1 MESSFICNHCQAK
14 FTREK
19 TLFVHICEQKRRF
32 LAKNERHVQLGYAA
46 FDRFFKLNQKV
57 TVQKTYEEFSQSPY
71 YTAFVKFGS
80 FLHNVNPLY
89 PEKFIDY
96 VVTSGVKLDHWCKES
111 LYYEYVLYLIKNES
125 VETALQRSISTMM
138 DWADSHSS
146 LWNHYLHYV
155 TTNRAT
161 FDIKD
166 GKISPWILLNSNSGK
181 KLLNQ
186 LDDEQLSSIGPII
199 DLQFWTSKFRSNKD
213 DLDLAFQ
220 VIKEGNL

>member
-1 MESSFICNHCQAK
+1 MA
-14 FTREK
+14 
-19 TLFVHICEQKRRF
+19 F
-32 LAKNERHVQLGYAA
+32 LA
-46 FDRFFKLNQKV
+46 FDRFFKLNQKSSS
-57 TVQKTYEEFSQSPY
+57 QKTYEEFSQSPY

-96 VVTSGVKLDHWCKES
+96 IVTSGVKLDHWCRES
-111 LYYEYVLYLIKNES
+111 LYYDYVIHLIKNES

-138 DWADSHSS
+138 DWADSHNSI
-146 LWNHYLHYV
+146 WNHYLHYV
-155 TTNRAT
+155 SSNRVT

-166 GKISPWILLNSNSGK
+166 GKISPWILLNSTSGK
-181 KLLNQ
+181 TLLNQ
-186 LDDEQLSSIGPII
+186 LTDEQLSSIGPII
-199 DLQFWTSKFRSNKD
+199 DLPFWTNKFRSNKD